1 MVFPVV
7 RVTGTTIWQVLERA
21 GWRLAA
27 RGAILRRTAEPQA
40 HGRPLS
46 LTSRL
51 LLLAILGLAILAPS
65 ARLGAQPR
73 PTGQAPA
80 AARPAPA
87 RPVPGD
93 PNIIR
98 TIDVRGNQRIEADTV
113 RSYMLLQPGDRF
125 DADRLDRSLKSLF
138 ATGLFSDVKVGRDGN
153 RVIVEVVENPIVN
166 RIAFE
171 GNRKVSD
178 DNLRKETQLQPRAV
192 YTPEAVQ
199 ADRQRLQ
206 ELYAKRGRFTAIVEP
221 KIIRQDQ
228 NRVDVVYEIQEGD
241 AALVARINFVGN
253 LQYSDSKLKEVVSTK
268 EQAWYR
274 LFSSSDQLDPE
285 RLAFD
290 RELLR
295 RYYLRNGYA
304 DVEIT
309 GATAELAPDRTG
321 FFVTY
326 TVAEGTRY
334 RIGKIDLVSNVRNL
348 DGARVRRVIDIEPGD
363 WYDGDAVE
371 RIGLALQDTANQI
384 GFPFVEIQPR
394 IARNREQG
402 TVDLSFE
409 MNDGPHIYV
418 ERIDINGNTRTKDK
432 VIRREFRLVE
442 GDAFNAA
449 AIRRSRQR
457 LRDLGYF
464 SDAQINSSPGSAPDK
479 AVVNTQVVE
488 RATGEVSIGG
498 GYSTDAGALVDIGL
512 RERNIV
518 GSGVDARINGTLA
531 QKRSQ
536 LDLSVTD
543 PYFLDRNLAAG
554 ADIFYIQRNLQSI
567 ASYSERRAGFAL
579 RAGYAFNERF
589 RQTWSYSLIER
600 EVYNIASNASPYIQQ
615 QAGQSLVSQVSQTLI
630 YDWRDSFIV
639 PHQGGVVRAGTD
651 FAGIGGD
658 VSYLRGRVDG
668 QYYIPFEQ
676 WLGDPDYVLALFG
689 SIGYLQDLF
698 GTANT
703 SKDRIIDHFFLGGE
717 NLRGFRLAGVGPRA
731 SASGDALGGKFM
743 WTQTTEFRYPLPGI
757 PSELGLIG
765 RAFVDVGALSQSY
778 SASYQAQS
786 QYLAGSTI
794 LTSANPRVG
803 VGVGVSW
810 RSPFGLINIDVAKAV
825 VKEYYDQTQVF
836 RFGFGTRF

>member
-1 MVFPVV
+1 MSP
-7 RVTGTTIWQVLERA
+7 
-21 GWRLAA
+21 
-27 RGAILRRTAEPQA
+27 
-40 HGRPLS
+40 
-46 LTSRL
+46 TSRL
-51 LLLAILGLAILAPS
+51 LLLAILGLALLAPS
-65 ARLGAQPR
+65 ARLAAQPR
-73 PTGQAPA
+73 PAGQAPV
-80 AARPAPA
+80 ARPA
-87 RPVPGD
+87 PGD

-98 TIDVRGNQRIEADTV
+98 AVEVRGNQRIEADTV

-206 ELYAKRGRFTAIVEP
+206 ELYAKRGRFTAIIEP

-253 LQYSDSKLKEVVSTK
+253 LHYSDSTLKEVVSTK

-274 LFSSSDQLDPE
+274 IFSSSDQLDPE

-326 TVAEGTRY
+326 TVNEGIRY
-334 RIGKIDLVSNVRNL
+334 RIGKIDLVSNVRDL
-348 DGARVRRVIDIEPGD
+348 DGARVRRVIDIEPGN

-371 RIGLALQDTANQI
+371 RIGLALQDEANQI

-394 IARNREQG
+394 INRNREQE

-464 SDAQINSSPGSAPDK
+464 SDVQINSSPGSAPDK

-498 GYSTDAGALVDIGL
+498 GYSTDAGALVDVGL

-600 EVYNIASNASPYIQQ
+600 DVYNIASNASPIVQQ
-615 QAGQSLVSQVSQTLI
+615 QAGYSLVSQLSQTLI

-639 PHQGGVVRAGTD
+639 PRQGGVVRVGTD

-658 VSYLRGRVDG
+658 VSYLRGRIDG

-689 SIGYLQDLF
+689 SIGYLQDIF

-703 SKDRIIDHFFLGGE
+703 SQDRIIDHFFLGGE

-731 SASGDALGGKFM
+731 SPSGDALGGKFM
-743 WTQTTEFRYPLPGI
+743 WTQSTEFRYPLPGI

-778 SASYQAQS
+778 SATYLAQS
-786 QYLAGSTI
+786 SVFAGSTI

-803 VGVGVSW
+803 AGVGVSW

>member
-1 MVFPVV
+1 M
-7 RVTGTTIWQVLERA
+7 GCLAQWA

-27 RGAILRRTAEPQA
+27 RGAIVRCPAEPQA
-40 HGRPLS
+40 HGLPLS
-46 LTSRL
+46 PTSRL
-51 LLLAILGLAILAPS
+51 LLLAIFGLVLLAPS
-65 ARLGAQPR
+65 ARLAAQPR
-73 PTGQAPA
+73 PAGQAPA
-80 AARPAPA
+80 AARPAP
-87 RPVPGD
+87 GD

-98 TIDVRGNQRIEADTV
+98 AVDVRGNQRIEADTV

-206 ELYAKRGRFTAIVEP
+206 ELYAKRGRFTAIIEP

-253 LQYSDSKLKEVVSTK
+253 LHYSDSTLKEVVSTK

-274 LFSSSDQLDPE
+274 IFSSSDQLDPE

-326 TVAEGTRY
+326 TVNEGTRY
-334 RIGKIDLVSNVRNL
+334 RIGKIDLVSNVRDL

-371 RIGLALQDTANQI
+371 RIGLALQDAANQI

-394 IARNREQG
+394 INRNREQE

-464 SDAQINSSPGSAPDK
+464 SDVQINSSPGSAPDK

-498 GYSTDAGALVDIGL
+498 GYSTDAGALVDVGL

-554 ADIFYIQRNLQSI
+554 ADVFFIQRNLQSI

-600 EVYNIASNASPYIQQ
+600 DVYNVASNASPIVQQ
-615 QAGQSLVSQVSQTLI
+615 QQGYSLVSQLSQTLI

-639 PHQGGVVRAGTD
+639 PRQGGVVRVGTD

-658 VSYLRGRVDG
+658 VSYLRGRIDG

-689 SIGYLQDLF
+689 SIGYLQDIF

-703 SKDRIIDHFFLGGE
+703 SQDRIIDHFFLGGE

-731 SASGDALGGKFM
+731 SPSGDALGGKFM
-743 WTQTTEFRYPLPGI
+743 WTQSTEFRYPLPGI

-778 SASYQAQS
+778 SAAYLAQS
-786 QYLAGSTI
+786 TVFAGSTI
-794 LTSANPRVG
+794 LSSANPRVG
-803 VGVGVSW
+803 AGVGISW
-810 RSPFGLINIDVAKAV
+810 RSPFGLINIDIAKAV